1 MNARKVTFCMQHCQ
15 TTVTRITVFV
25 LPSSSCRR
33 GPRLPRIRLCKIR
46 AERLLRL
53 QKRKPSPTVL
63 RLPPLS
69 VSMKTSI
76 VTQGLNS
83 KSRSLYISSNLN
95 TTSLRRLGNTKTR
108 IYESRLSSISLS
120 TPSHYTTSAARKP
133 ILRASY
139 ASRLCL
145 SFPRLGARPISHL
158 GVPRCPSN
166 KQLCVSKRPQLSTQ
180 SLYKQPIHTP
190 EPLRSS
196 VGSWTAFFIA
206 CAVAILYSVSPGA
219 VKHQNTTV
227 EILED
232 IEQEI
237 SNMTGEALPGRPGT
251 LTPDQE
257 EKLREFWIATLQVF
271 GVLDPKELNG
281 NELAEIGNGR
291 TKADTAST
299 KKPEKEKKK
308 KRMSLFRKN
317 KDDDT
322 DSVTSTDS
330 APHPIVADSD
340 DKYGQTKEF
349 HEALASLTPETLRA
363 TFWSMV
369 KHDHPD
375 ALLLRFLRA
384 RKWDVEKA
392 LVMMVSTMRWRSA
405 DVHVDDDIM
414 KNGELSSLD
423 AANGS
428 DPAKRRLG
436 EDFLAQMRLGKS
448 FLHGVDKNGRPMCFV
463 RVKLH
468 KQGEQ
473 SEESLERYTVFVI
486 ESARMVLQPPVDTA
500 CVVFDMTGFSMANM
514 DYAPVKFMIKC
525 FEANYPESLGV
536 VLVHKAPWI
545 FQGIW
550 KIIKGWLDPV
560 VASKVHFTNNVEEME
575 AYVPKPQIIHELGGA
590 EDWTYQYVEPVPG
603 ENDTMKDTETRDKLL
618 LAREEIVK
626 EYEKATLEWI
636 QGTGDQNAV
645 KKSRNEIASKLKVDY
660 WGLDPYVRARSYY
673 DRVGMINP
681 GGKIQFYPVKDEKV
695 TVPETVP
702 ADAAGIAPPT
712 TNGTKVE
719 TSEAD
724 LD

>member
-1 MNARKVTFCMQHCQ
+1 
-15 TTVTRITVFV
+15 
-25 LPSSSCRR
+25 
-33 GPRLPRIRLCKIR
+33 
-46 AERLLRL
+46 
-53 QKRKPSPTVL
+53 
-63 RLPPLS
+63 
-69 VSMKTSI
+69 
-76 VTQGLNS
+76 
-83 KSRSLYISSNLN
+83 
-95 TTSLRRLGNTKTR
+95 
-108 IYESRLSSISLS
+108 
-120 TPSHYTTSAARKP
+120 
-133 ILRASY
+133 
-139 ASRLCL
+139 
-145 SFPRLGARPISHL
+145 
-158 GVPRCPSN
+158 
-166 KQLCVSKRPQLSTQ
+166 
-180 SLYKQPIHTP
+180 
-190 EPLRSS
+190 
-196 VGSWTAFFIA
+196 
-206 CAVAILYSVSPGA
+206 
-219 VKHQNTTV
+219 
-227 EILED
+227 
-232 IEQEI
+232 
-237 SNMTGEALPGRPGT
+237 MTGEALPGRPGT
-251 LTPDQE
+251 LTPEQE

-281 NELAEIGNGR
+281 NGLAEISNGR
-291 TKADTAST
+291 TRVDTASL

-322 DSVTSTDS
+322 DSVTSTES
-330 APHPIVADSD
+330 TPHSVVADSD

-414 KNGELSSLD
+414 KNGELSSLE

-428 DPAKRRLG
+428 DHAKRRLG

-590 EDWTYQYVEPVPG
+590 EDWTYQYIEPVPG
-603 ENDTMKDTETRDKLL
+603 ENDTMKDIATRDKLL

-626 EYEKATLEWI
+626 EYEKVTLEWI
-636 QGTGDQNAV
+636 RGTGDVDAV

-681 GGKIQFYPVKDEKV
+681 GGKIQFYPVKEEKV

-702 ADAAGIAPPT
+702 ADSVGIAPPT